1 MCLKKGK
8 TCGIT
13 FHFFFSCPLTGI
25 YQYIS
30 ETQSVGA
37 GPSAF
42 LRAAGAQRV
51 FSTDRIICSVR
62 RALTPS
68 LSELA
73 SWSPRV
79 TKRTLVV
86 FSAEREE
93 TFQGAQK
100 THKKR
105 EEKKKRNYAISRGN
119 NRGCIT
125 TIRRCA

>member
-1 MCLKKGK
+1 MFKKGK
-8 TCGIT
+8 NLWYHISL
-13 FHFFFSCPLTGI
+13 FFFLPSHRNISI
-25 YQYIS
+25 YYIS

-51 FSTDRIICSVR
+51 FSTDRIICSFR

-93 TFQGAQK
+93 TFQGAQRH
-100 THKKR
+100 TKKER
-105 EEKKKRNYAISRGN
+105 KKKKE
-119 NRGCIT
+119 T
-125 TIRRCA
+125 TPYRVEIIVGA